1 MRIAARLALQGAP
14 EEKHNEQRQAER
26 TPTAMHTLMRAI
38 GYHGVD
44 VIVSEIS
51 ALGFT
56 AEVKERFPPQ
66 SFVRLKLPGVG
77 SVYAE
82 VVWSKGG
89 RLGGKFVTPMA
100 PARLQR
106 TLGFQ
111 AMPA

>member
-14 EEKHNEQRQAER
+14 EEKTDHRKAER
-26 TPTAMHTLMRAI
+26 APIAMHGMMRAI
-38 GYHGVD
+38 GYHGFD

-66 SFVRLKLPGVG
+66 SFVRLKLPGIG

-82 VVWSKGG
+82 VVWTKGG
-89 RLGGKFVTPMA
+89 RLGGKFVTPIA

-106 TLGFQ
+106 TLGIQ
-111 AMPA
+111 SVPA

>member
-1 MRIAARLALQGAP
+1 MRIAARLALQCVP
-14 EEKHNEQRQAER
+14 EEKTDQRKAER
-26 TPTAMHTLMRAI
+26 APVAMHAMMRAI
-38 GYHGVD
+38 GYHGID

-56 AEVKERFPPQ
+56 AEVKDRFPPQ
-66 SFVRLKLPGVG
+66 SFVRLKLPGIG

-89 RLGGKFVTPMA
+89 RLGGKFVTPIA

-111 AMPA
+111 PVPA